1 MKKLFKVAIPLVLA
15 TGLLFSC
22 ANDSPASS
30 NPPASQDEEKTSL
43 TLQYAVNVEPI
54 FPKEDCSIEAE
65 SEIVLPDGT
74 YTLQQYSTY
83 DSWGAGSI
91 SLETQ
96 ELIYKAFTNDEIEFL
111 NQYARENSSNNTV
124 SYSLPVDSGKG
135 SFIYKFS
142 INDGQV
148 SVTVGEGLN
157 EVIINNAIILKFLKE
172 ASKYDQSDIGILE
185 KSFTDNTLTTK
196 MKFYTSGDFLKKR
209 ITDYMNCLKRA
220 SLGDY
225 KYADKSAYLNSDSSK
240 FYFEVPWSLAP
251 DHIESYYIEKD

>member
-1 MKKLFKVAIPLVLA
+1 MKKLFKVAIPMVLA

-43 TLQYAVNVEPI
+43 TLQYAINVEPI

-83 DSWGAGSI
+83 DSWGTTY

-96 ELIYKAFTNDEIEFL
+96 ELIYEAFTDEEIEFL
-111 NQYARENSSNNTV
+111 NQYINPSSPEG
-124 SYSLPVDSGKG
+124 SAYYSLPVNGKG

-196 MKFYTSGDFLKKR
+196 MNFYTSGDFLKKR

>member
-1 MKKLFKVAIPLVLA
+1 MKYLLKLTIPILLV
-15 TGLLFSC
+15 TSLLFSC

-30 NPPASQDEEKTSL
+30 NPQASQDEEKTSL
-43 TLQYAVNVEPI
+43 TLQYALNVNPI

-65 SEIVLPDGT
+65 SEIHLLDGT

-83 DSWGAGSI
+83 DSLGTGSI

-111 NQYARENSSNNTV
+111 NQYARENSSNNAV

-142 INDGQV
+142 INEGQV
-148 SVTVGEGLN
+148 SVTAGEGLN
-157 EVIINNAIILKFLKE
+157 EVIINNALILKFLKE
-172 ASKYDQSDIGILE
+172 ASKYDSSEIGILE

-196 MKFYTSGDFLKKR
+196 MKFYTSGDFLKNR
-209 ITDYMNCLKRA
+209 ITGYLTFLKGA

-240 FYFEVPWSLAP
+240 FYFEMPWSSKP
-251 DHIESYYIEKD
+251 YIEGYYIEKD